1 MFLFLKGSSDASS
14 KGGYLSIQADQRSMS
29 TQLAMLW
36 RQSATAGEIKH
47 GWEIPEQKLGKI
59 IYEYQLNIYII
70 YIYINMGI
78 FPLRAL
84 ISGVFCQNQL
94 GVVANQMSCKNMQA
108 SPTNSYNSLYIKGT
122 SYLKVF
128 KRLK

>member
-1 MFLFLKGSSDASS
+1 
-14 KGGYLSIQADQRSMS
+14 
-29 TQLAMLW
+29 
-36 RQSATAGEIKH
+36 
-47 GWEIPEQKLGKI
+47 
-59 IYEYQLNIYII
+59 
-70 YIYINMGI
+70 MGI